1 MTVFNWLN
9 EVTVKK
15 SPSSQFSQEDWDGWN
30 SYMVHRFLSM
40 NISYI
45 DVVNVA
51 QKFQP
56 TDKIGIYNF
65 YKDFLPKKK
74 IWNKYIKNKNKKDSK
89 ELLKIIAN
97 YLELGINEANS
108 YIPLLNKGEINN
120 ILKRIGLEEKEIK
133 KLVKTI

>member
-1 MTVFNWLN
+1 MTVFNWLD
-9 EVTVKK
+9 EITVKK
-15 SPSSQFSQEDWDGWN
+15 HPSSQFSQEDWDDWN

-45 DVVNVA
+45 DVVNAA

-56 TDKIGIYNF
+56 TDKRGIYNF

-89 ELLKIIAN
+89 ELSKIIAN

-108 YIPLLNKGEINN
+108 YIPLLNKGEIDN

-133 KLVKTI
+133 KLIKTI

>member
-9 EVTVKK
+9 EITVKK
-15 SPSSQFSQEDWDGWN
+15 PPSSQFSQEDWDGWN

-45 DVVNVA
+45 DVVNAA
-51 QKFQP
+51 QRFQP
-56 TDKIGIYNF
+56 TDKKGIYNF

-89 ELLKIIAN
+89 ELSKIIAN

-108 YIPLLNKGEINN
+108 YIPILNKGEINN

-133 KLVKTI
+133 KLIKTI

>member
-9 EVTVKK
+9 EITVKK
-15 SPSSQFSQEDWDGWN
+15 PPSSQFSQEDWDGWN

-45 DVVNVA
+45 DVVNAA
-51 QKFQP
+51 QRFQP
-56 TDKIGIYNF
+56 TDKRGIYNF

-89 ELLKIIAN
+89 ELSKIIAN

-133 KLVKTI
+133 KLIKTI

>member
-9 EVTVKK
+9 EITVKK
-15 SPSSQFSQEDWDGWN
+15 PPSSQFSQEDWDGWN

-45 DVVNVA
+45 DVVNAA

-89 ELLKIIAN
+89 ELSKIIAN
-97 YLELGINEANS
+97 YLELGINEANL

-133 KLVKTI
+133 KLIKTI

>member
-9 EVTVKK
+9 EITVKK
-15 SPSSQFSQEDWDGWN
+15 PPSSQFSQEDWDGWN

-45 DVVNVA
+45 DVVNAA

-56 TDKIGIYNF
+56 TDKKGIYNF

-89 ELLKIIAN
+89 ELSKIIAN
-97 YLELGINEANS
+97 YLELGINEAKS

-133 KLVKTI
+133 KLIKTI

>member
-1 MTVFNWLN
+1 MTVFNWLD
-9 EVTVKK
+9 EITVKK
-15 SPSSQFSQEDWDGWN
+15 PPSSQFSQEDWDDWN

-40 NISYI
+40 NVSYI
-45 DVVNVA
+45 DVVNAA

-56 TDKIGIYNF
+56 TDKRGIYNF

-89 ELLKIIAN
+89 ELSKIIAN

-108 YIPLLNKGEINN
+108 YIPLLNKGEVNN

-133 KLVKTI
+133 KLIKTI

>member
-9 EVTVKK
+9 EVTIKK

-45 DVVNVA
+45 DVVNAA

-74 IWNKYIKNKNKKDSK
+74 VWNKYIKNKNKKDSK

>member
-9 EVTVKK
+9 EITVKK
-15 SPSSQFSQEDWDGWN
+15 PPSSQFSQEDWDGWN

-45 DVVNVA
+45 DVVNAA
-51 QKFQP
+51 QRFQP
-56 TDKIGIYNF
+56 TDKKGIYNF

-89 ELLKIIAN
+89 ELSKIIAN

-133 KLVKTI
+133 KLIKTI

>member
-9 EVTVKK
+9 EITVKK
-15 SPSSQFSQEDWDGWN
+15 PPSSQFSQEDWDGWN

-45 DVVNVA
+45 DVVNAA

-56 TDKIGIYNF
+56 TDKKGIYNF

-89 ELLKIIAN
+89 ELSKIIAN

-108 YIPLLNKGEINN
+108 YIPLLNKDEIDN

-133 KLVKTI
+133 KLIKTI

>member
-9 EVTVKK
+9 EITVKK
-15 SPSSQFSQEDWDGWN
+15 PPSSQFSQEDWDGWN

-45 DVVNVA
+45 DVVNAA

-56 TDKIGIYNF
+56 TDKKGIYNF

-89 ELLKIIAN
+89 ELSKIIAN

-108 YIPLLNKGEINN
+108 YIPLLNKGEIDN

-133 KLVKTI
+133 KLIKTI

>member
-9 EVTVKK
+9 EITVKK
-15 SPSSQFSQEDWDGWN
+15 PPSSQFSQEDWDGWN

-45 DVVNVA
+45 DVVNAA
-51 QKFQP
+51 QRFQP
-56 TDKIGIYNF
+56 TDKKGIYNF

-89 ELLKIIAN
+89 ELSKIIAN

-108 YIPLLNKGEINN
+108 YIPLLNKGEIDN
-120 ILKRIGLEEKEIK
+120 ILNRIGLEEKEIK
-133 KLVKTI
+133 KLIKTI

>member
-1 MTVFNWLN
+1 MTVFNWLD
-9 EVTVKK
+9 EITVKK
-15 SPSSQFSQEDWDGWN
+15 PPSSQFSQEDWDDWN

-45 DVVNVA
+45 DVVNAA

-56 TDKIGIYNF
+56 TDKRGIYNF

-89 ELLKIIAN
+89 ELSKIIAN

-108 YIPLLNKGEINN
+108 YIPLLNKGEIDN

-133 KLVKTI
+133 KLIKTI

>member
-1 MTVFNWLN
+1 MTVFNWLD

-15 SPSSQFSQEDWDGWN
+15 PPSSQFSQEDWDDWN

-45 DVVNVA
+45 DVVNAA

-56 TDKIGIYNF
+56 TDKRGIYNF

-89 ELLKIIAN
+89 ELSKIIAN

-108 YIPLLNKGEINN
+108 YIPLLNKGEIDN

-133 KLVKTI
+133 KLIKTI

>member
-9 EVTVKK
+9 EITVKK
-15 SPSSQFSQEDWDGWN
+15 PPSSQFSQEDWDGWN

-45 DVVNVA
+45 DVVNAA

-89 ELLKIIAN
+89 ELSKIIAN

-133 KLVKTI
+133 KLIKTV

>member
-9 EVTVKK
+9 EITVKK
-15 SPSSQFSQEDWDGWN
+15 PPSSQFSQEDWDGWN

-45 DVVNVA
+45 DVVNAA

-56 TDKIGIYNF
+56 TDKKGIYNF

-89 ELLKIIAN
+89 ELSKIIAN

-108 YIPLLNKGEINN
+108 YIPILNKGEINN

-133 KLVKTI
+133 KLIKTI